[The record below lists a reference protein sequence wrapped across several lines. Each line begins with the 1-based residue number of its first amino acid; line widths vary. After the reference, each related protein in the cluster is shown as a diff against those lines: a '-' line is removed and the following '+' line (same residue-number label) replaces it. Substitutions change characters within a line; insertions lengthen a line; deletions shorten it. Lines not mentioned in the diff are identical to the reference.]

1 MATYVL
7 NCKHRTDTMISKKEH
22 ALNKEILKRLSGT
35 PRAVAEWLLDD
46 AEVKQLQDYANI
58 VSIKRLGFNDHGPVH
73 MRVVA
78 INALTIVTLLH
89 NAGVPLTLETE
100 GAGTAE
106 DSIVAILIAALLH
119 DIGMSVGRE
128 HHERNAVTLARPII
142 DRLLADIYPARL
154 ATRVVIRSLAMEC
167 MLGHMATQRIHSLE
181 AGVVLIADGCDME
194 KGRARIPMLL
204 STESRV
210 GDIHKYSS
218 AAIQDVTI
226 DKGAKRPVRITI
238 TMSDTVGFF
247 QIEEVLFKKINY
259 STVKPYIELF
269 AGISAANMKCYL

>member
-1 MATYVL
+1 
-7 NCKHRTDTMISKKEH
+7 MISKKEH
-22 ALNKEILKRLSGT
+22 ALTKEILKRLNGP
-35 PRAVAEWLLDD
+35 PRAVAAWLLND

-78 INALTIVTLLH
+78 INALTIVTLLR
-89 NAGVPLTLETE
+89 NAGVPLTLEAE

-106 DSIVAILIAALLH
+106 DSTVAILIAALLH

-128 HHERNAVTLARPII
+128 HHERNAVTLARPIM
-142 DRLLADIYPARL
+142 DRLLAEIYPGRL

-226 DKGAKRPVRITI
+226 DKGEKRPVRITI
-238 TMSDTVGFF
+238 TMSDMVGFF

-269 AGISAANMKCYL
+269 AGVSVADMKCYL